1 MSVDTEKKHY
11 KCKKCGGLLS
21 YSDHGRKATRERHC
35 SNGGLCDWKVVQQSY
50 NNSLLG
56 GAINLV
62 GKGVKAG
69 VNAGVNAAE
78 EYNSEEA
85 KQARELKRQ
94 EQEEKRKIAEAEEKR
109 KAGVRREKADKLRE
123 EGKPLTAFLVQTNP
137 TYLMLVGA
145 IIVFALIIGG
155 KKYGVFFV
163 GGIITITVAFIGFV
177 IKDFFKLESK
187 KGLIITSILIALS
200 IGGTVGT
207 YYYKQSKGGIS
218 PELEAKLN
226 QATTELNNQQN
237 QVNQV
242 TTKEGSNNAVEK
254 SEQPI
259 ATTSE
264 NISDDFIGNWSG
276 DFGKDKLTIRIES
289 IDESGNVNGFDEVKG
304 NRRTLTGTKTEN
316 TFTLNEPGD
325 DKWDG
330 VFTFEFNQTSKTFI
344 GEWKSNNGK
353 STKQFTLN
361 KN

>member
-1 MSVDTEKKHY
+1 MSVDTEKKHF

-21 YSDHGRKATRERHC
+21 YSDYGRSATKNRHC
-35 SNGGLCDWKVVQQSY
+35 SNGGMCDWKVVQQSY

-56 GAINLV
+56 GAVNLV

-69 VNAGVNAAE
+69 VNAGANAIE

-109 KAGVRREKADKLRE
+109 KAGVRKEKADKLRE
-123 EGKPLTAFLVQTNP
+123 NGKPLTAFLVQTNP

-163 GGIITITVAFIGFV
+163 GGIITATVAFIGFV
-177 IKDFFKLESK
+177 IKDFFKLENK
-187 KGLIITSILIALS
+187 KGLIITSILVALA
-200 IGGTVGT
+200 IGGTIGT
-207 YYYKQSKGGIS
+207 YYYKQSKSGIS

-226 QATTELNNQQN
+226 QATAVLNNQKN
-237 QVNQV
+237 QVNQPV
-242 TTKEGSNNAVEK
+242 TKEENSNVEEK

-259 ATTSE
+259 STTSE
-264 NISDDFIGNWSG
+264 NTSDNFIGNWSG
-276 DFGKDKLTIRIES
+276 DFGKDKLIINIES
-289 IDESGNVNGFDEVKG
+289 IDEAGNVKGYDEVKG
-304 NRRTLTGTKTEN
+304 NKRTLTGTKTEN

-330 VFTFEFNQTSKTFI
+330 VFTFEFNQTTKTLS
-344 GEWKSNNGK
+344 GVWKSNNGK
-353 STKQFTLN
+353 STKNFTLN